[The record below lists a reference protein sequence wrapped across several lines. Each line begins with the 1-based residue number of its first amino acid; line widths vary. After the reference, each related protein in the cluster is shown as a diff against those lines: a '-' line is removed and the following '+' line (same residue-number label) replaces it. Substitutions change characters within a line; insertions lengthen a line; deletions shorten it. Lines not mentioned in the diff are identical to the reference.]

1 MSGFALQC
9 LALLMASAATYL
21 VFMTVYWLFFHPLSK
36 VPGPKLAAISGLYMA
51 YYDIVMLGGMV
62 DQLEVLHEKYGR
74 VVRIAPG
81 KLHFNDPQVFDQIY
95 RSRFTKEAWFYD
107 AFLASESSFACID
120 PRKAKIQKD
129 IMRPLFSRKAILKL
143 ENVIQRG
150 IDKFLQALTQ
160 YQNPLRPFD
169 LHHGY
174 LSISMEV
181 VTTYCFAKSFE
192 AIDYPNFQHPM
203 LLSLDSS
210 GFMIFLMQHFPFVI
224 PFILGIPHWLARRIS
239 PDSLEMQFFLKTL
252 ESQIDKILAN
262 PTTLES
268 EEHPTIY
275 HHFLATDAQVKVSK
289 KALQDESAVLLA
301 AGTDTVGNACM
312 IGTVHLLSNRALK
325 DELVSELRA
334 AWPDLDSP
342 LSLEKLEK
350 LPYLTA
356 VIKESLRLSHGVVS
370 PAPRVV
376 PFNTMIAG
384 VFVPAGTV
392 VAMGATFMHYNP
404 KVFTNPKRF
413 DPDRWLQP
421 NITEL
426 EENFVPFSK
435 GPRSCLGI
443 NLAWAEL
450 YLMFSNIFRKTDM
463 ELFNTT
469 EDGIKF
475 GAYLTPRYRGKQ
487 RVYAKLLDD

>member
-74 VVRIAPG
+74 V
-81 KLHFNDPQVFDQIY
+81 FDQIY

-150 IDKFLQALTQ
+150 VI
-160 YQNPLRPFD
+160 
-169 LHHGY
+169 
-174 LSISMEV
+174 

-469 EDGIKF
+469 YDISH
-475 GAYLTPRYRGKQ
+475 
-487 RVYAKLLDD
+487 